1 MTVSRRTGA
10 STRAAARKIY
20 AVVGGQQRDA
30 GERRVSR
37 HVELSRISTGTQR
50 PGEHCKKAPLRS
62 SASTAGSGRWRKP
75 GPLGDFRSL
84 LSARR
89 LITINRCGASAAL
102 SRNGISHLM
111 RNGSAIRHSSSLAP
125 GSAREPRLSSS
136 GRWTDRGAASLQRTP
151 HHSPVPYPKK
161 GTLSRCGALYD

>member
-30 GERRVSR
+30 GERRV
-37 HVELSRISTGTQR
+37 ITANGTCPDLNRDSENIARR
-50 PGEHCKKAPLRS
+50 PPCDRRRPP
-62 SASTAGSGRWRKP
+62 GSGRWRKP
-75 GPLGDFRSL
+75 GRLADFRSL

-111 RNGSAIRHSSSLAP
+111 RNGSAIRHSSSLAQ